1 MTDTLCKKTFW
12 IYAVLFLSVTANVFL
27 AGVVLGRHGAQPAA
41 GAASTRAERLM
52 DTAKGFQALKPET
65 REKVKT
71 AIRGDLP
78 QLKALRDDIRE
89 RRTAVRTILSQE
101 TYDKAELEQAFAD
114 LYKSVDALQ
123 LHGQQL
129 VLQVA
134 DSMTPEE
141 RVNLLKAL
149 PKPGL

>member
-12 IYAVLFLSVTANVFL
+12 IYAALFLSVTANVFL
-27 AGVVLGRHGAQPAA
+27 AGIVFGRQGAQPAA
-41 GAASTRAERLM
+41 ASNTRAERLM
-52 DTAKGFQALKPET
+52 DTAKGLQALKPET

-78 QLKALRDDIRE
+78 QLKSLRDDIRE
-89 RRTAVRTILSQE
+89 RRMAVRNILSQE
-101 TYDKAELEQAFAD
+101 NYDKAELEQAFAD
-114 LYKSVDALQ
+114 MYKSVDALQ
-123 LHGQQL
+123 LHGQKL
-129 VLQVA
+129 VLQLA
-134 DSMTPEE
+134 DTMTPEE

>member
-27 AGVVLGRHGAQPAA
+27 AGIVLGRYGAQY
-41 GAASTRAERLM
+41 GAVSNTRAERLM
-52 DTAKGFQALKPET
+52 DTAKGLQALKPET
-65 REKVKT
+65 RERVKT
-71 AIRGDLP
+71 AIRSELP

-89 RRTAVRTILSQE
+89 RRMAVRTILSQE
-101 TYDKAELEQAFAD
+101 SYDKAELEQAFAD
-114 LYKSVDALQ
+114 MYKSVDALQ
-123 LHGQQL
+123 LHGQKM
-129 VLQVA
+129 VLQLA

>member
-1 MTDTLCKKTFW
+1 MTDTTCKKHLW
-12 IYAVLFLSVTANVFL
+12 LYAVLFLSIAANVFL
-27 AGVVLGRHGAQPAA
+27 AGIVLGRQSAQPAA
-41 GAASTRAERLM
+41 ATARAERLM
-52 DTAKGFQALKPET
+52 NAAKGFQALAPET
-65 REKVKT
+65 RQKVK
-71 AIRGDLP
+71 AAVKADLP

-89 RRTAVRTILSQE
+89 RRMAVRTILSQE

>member
-12 IYAVLFLSVTANVFL
+12 IYAALFLSVTANVFL
-27 AGVVLGRHGAQPAA
+27 AGIVLGRQSAQPAA
-41 GAASTRAERLM
+41 TASARVERLM

-65 REKVKT
+65 REKVKS
-71 AIRGDLP
+71 AIKADLP

-101 TYDKAELEQAFAD
+101 AYDKAELEQAFAD